1 MEPGDTVVAATRLYG
16 GSVQQL
22 TNMIR
27 KFGWSCEFVDVDDL
41 AAVKTALQ
49 KPKVKALFIESLAN
63 PGAVVADI
71 SALADAAH
79 TAGVPLMV
87 DNTLATPYLCNPL
100 AHGADIVI
108 HSTTKFLSGH
118 GSCMGGV
125 VIDSGKFDWTKYP
138 EKFPSLASP
147 NPAYHGLNF
156 AAALGPMAFTFY
168 GIAIGL
174 RDLGLCLSPFN
185 AWCTL
190 TNIATLPLR
199 MEKHCANAKVC
210 FHAAPCLLCTRL

>member
-100 AHGADIVI
+100 AHGAVRGRG
-108 HSTTKFLSGH
+108 SRAAPRRAAFSSGW
-118 GSCMGGV
+118 SRMV
-125 VIDSGKFDWTKYP
+125 L
-138 EKFPSLASP
+138 ELAAAWRGYVP
-147 NPAYHGLNF
+147 PHHGLDVDF
-156 AAALGPMAFTFY
+156 VL
-168 GIAIGL
+168 
-174 RDLGLCLSPFN
+174 
-185 AWCTL
+185 
-190 TNIATLPLR
+190 
-199 MEKHCANAKVC
+199 
-210 FHAAPCLLCTRL
+210 